1 MICGG
6 RCLLASALVNSVYCT
21 MNDADIHWL
30 EQLLAKGSSYLS
42 MVGNGFYRFYE
53 SFLLEFL
60 AAVSSSV
67 NHHVHLLVCVHV

>member
-1 MICGG
+1 
-6 RCLLASALVNSVYCT
+6 
-21 MNDADIHWL
+21 MNDAGIHWL

-67 NHHVHLLVCVHV
+67 NHHVHPLVCVHVWIFITSHILTAMKWLD